1 MVWIN
6 EIPEGWG
13 CGVPRFAKG
22 AKHGPPPRSGHPAR
36 ALQKLPWNEGAA
48 AIYNKKC
55 RVQVLF
61 VKSSRG
67 KSDGKSSGTPGR
79 V

>member
-1 MVWIN
+1 VESHASQRAPGM
-6 EIPEGWG
+6 
-13 CGVPRFAKG
+13 
-22 AKHGPPPRSGHPAR
+22 GHLREVGTRREPS
-36 ALQKLPWNEGAA
+36 KELPWNEGAA